1 MKQYTELT
9 LHCPNEEATEI
20 ATAFLGDYPFE
31 TFDTEERAE
40 EWLLHGYILSSEW
53 PEIRE
58 EALAL
63 VAEYA
68 TEIEECE
75 IEDRN
80 WNAEWEAA
88 SLACVDVEGIM
99 VIRPAHCPPPADDSI
114 IDIIVAPQ
122 MSFGSGQHHTTRL
135 MCRLIHTHT
144 TGGRMLDVGCGT
156 GVLSI
161 AALKCGAEHA
171 SAIDIDP
178 WSVESTRNATQLNA
192 LDERI
197 TPILGTVEAI
207 EGEHYSLIAANIMR
221 NILIQDMAR
230 YNAALLSGGKLLLS
244 GFLEEDHAAVRAAAE
259 EQGLREIEVLTS
271 GGWVA
276 SAYTKA

>member
-31 TFDTEERAE
+31 SFDTEECAE

-68 TEIEECE
+68 TEIKECE

-80 WNAEWEAA
+80 WNAEWEAE

-99 VIRPAHCPPPADDSI
+99 VIRPAHCPPPSDEKI

-144 TGGRMLDVGCGT
+144 AGGSM
-156 GVLSI
+156 LSI

-171 SAIDIDP
+171 TAIDIDP
-178 WSVESTRNATQLNA
+178 WSVESTRNAAQLNA
-192 LDERI
+192 LDKHI

-207 EGEHYSLIAANIMR
+207 EGEKYSLIAANIMR

-244 GFLEEDHAAVRAAAE
+244 GFLEEDHAAVRTAAE
-259 EQGLREIEVLTS
+259 EQGLTEIEVLTS

>member
-1 MKQYTELT
+1 
-9 LHCPNEEATEI
+9 
-20 ATAFLGDYPFE
+20 
-31 TFDTEERAE
+31 
-40 EWLLHGYILSSEW
+40 
-53 PEIRE
+53 
-58 EALAL
+58 
-63 VAEYA
+63 
-68 TEIEECE
+68 
-75 IEDRN
+75 
-80 WNAEWEAA
+80 
-88 SLACVDVEGIM
+88 
-99 VIRPAHCPPPADDSI
+99 
-114 IDIIVAPQ
+114 
-122 MSFGSGQHHTTRL
+122 
-135 MCRLIHTHT
+135 
-144 TGGRMLDVGCGT
+144 MLDVGCGT

-178 WSVESTRNATQLNA
+178 WSVESTRNAAQLNT

-207 EGEHYSLIAANIMR
+207 EGEQYSLIAANIMR

-259 EQGLREIEVLTS
+259 EQGLVEIEVLTS

-276 SAYTKA
+276 SAYIKR